1 MTDIVFIFN
10 SIPTTIQCKKDDY
23 MKDICQKFATKVGA
37 DLSDT
42 YFLYGGKVVD
52 LKLKLDNILSEN
64 DKKSN
69 NIKILVYSNDTKDD
83 NLNNIEYSKEIICP
97 KCGKICLI
105 NFQDFKI
112 SISGCKDN
120 HNLKDM
126 ALKEFENSQKIDSSK
141 IICKDCK
148 NNNKK
153 EAYNFYVCLTCKKD
167 LCPLCMSKSH
177 KEHDTIEYDKKNY
190 ICNVH
195 NESFNSFCQKCNDN
209 LCMFCESEHKD
220 KENMI
225 DYRDILPKKDILK
238 TQLNGLKNI
247 FNKFKQRIKEITDI
261 LESINANIEIYYNIN
276 DNLIK
281 NFEKK
286 YRNFQILKN
295 MNMIINNNSD
305 FLNKLETLV
314 NENKIVNFFDKTMNM
329 FKIINSQ
336 PKKNEEQ
343 KKDDNNIIQQNKE
356 YSNKKEKKENKN
368 INENNIMRKADIDE
382 EVKTLNIKFDKKRIE
397 KIIDIKQ
404 AKSFYIEDIKIKN
417 TGNNAIKNIY
427 LIIDEKNSS
436 NEIKFLDNNNKES
449 NVYKIV
455 MDKQF
460 EPNNT
465 KNFKINLNIKNPK
478 PEKIYKMFIFINEKD
493 KVNPKSKILYETL
506 EISVKISHLEDPI
519 KIKQKM
525 AIQICE
531 KLKRDYPKYVTL
543 IDEKE
548 IINKYM
554 NDTFDINKYKSS
566 LEKKIKELNLEQKQN
581 DQKAEKIYN
590 QLNLYNLKINKNEI
604 IDFIKKQNFD
614 KEKAQNFINEKMEN
628 KKREDAEKIYNELSR
643 LNECYIREY
652 RKDYAIN
659 KIIELN
665 FNIEEVKKFYSLS
678 VNDKIDEI
686 YSEID
691 KYGIGFMDEDWV
703 KDKIKELNC
712 DIEQISA
719 WVEEELLN

>member
-1 MTDIVFIFN
+1 
-10 SIPTTIQCKKDDY
+10 
-23 MKDICQKFATKVGA
+23 MKDICQKFATKVRT

-141 IICKDCK
+141 IICTDCK

-153 EAYNFYVCLTCKKD
+153 EAYNFYFCLTCKKD
-167 LCPLCMSKSH
+167 LCPLCMNKSH

-195 NESFNSFCQKCNDN
+195 NESFSSFCQKCNDN

-225 DYRDILPKKDILK
+225 YYRDILPKKDILK

-247 FNKFKQRIKEITDI
+247 FNKFKERIKEITDI

-343 KKDDNNIIQQNKE
+343 KKDVNNIIQQNKE

-417 TGNNAIKNIY
+417 TGNNTIKNIY

-465 KNFKINLNIKNPK
+465 KNLKINLNIKNPK
-478 PEKIYKMFIFINEKD
+478 PEQSYKMFIFINEKD

-531 KLKRDYPKYVTL
+531 KLKMDYPKYVTL

-554 NDTFDINKYKSS
+554 NNTFDINEYKKS
-566 LEKKIKELNLEQKQN
+566 LENKIKEFNLKQSE
-581 DQKAEKIYN
+581 QKAEKIYN

>member
-1 MTDIVFIFN
+1 
-10 SIPTTIQCKKDDY
+10 
-23 MKDICQKFATKVGA
+23 
-37 DLSDT
+37 
-42 YFLYGGKVVD
+42 
-52 LKLKLDNILSEN
+52 
-64 DKKSN
+64 
-69 NIKILVYSNDTKDD
+69 
-83 NLNNIEYSKEIICP
+83 
-97 KCGKICLI
+97 
-105 NFQDFKI
+105 
-112 SISGCKDN
+112 
-120 HNLKDM
+120 
-126 ALKEFENSQKIDSSK
+126 
-141 IICKDCK
+141 
-148 NNNKK
+148 
-153 EAYNFYVCLTCKKD
+153 
-167 LCPLCMSKSH
+167 
-177 KEHDTIEYDKKNY
+177 
-190 ICNVH
+190 
-195 NESFNSFCQKCNDN
+195 
-209 LCMFCESEHKD
+209 
-220 KENMI
+220 
-225 DYRDILPKKDILK
+225 
-238 TQLNGLKNI
+238 
-247 FNKFKQRIKEITDI
+247 
-261 LESINANIEIYYNIN
+261 
-276 DNLIK
+276 
-281 NFEKK
+281 
-286 YRNFQILKN
+286 
-295 MNMIINNNSD
+295 
-305 FLNKLETLV
+305 
-314 NENKIVNFFDKTMNM
+314 
-329 FKIINSQ
+329 
-336 PKKNEEQ
+336 
-343 KKDDNNIIQQNKE
+343 
-356 YSNKKEKKENKN
+356 
-368 INENNIMRKADIDE
+368 MRKADIDE
-382 EVKTLNIKFDKKRIE
+382 EAKTLNIKFDKKRIE

-455 MDKQF
+455 LDKQF

-465 KNFKINLNIKNPK
+465 KNLKINLNIKNPK

-493 KVNPKSKILYETL
+493 KVNLKSKILYETL

-519 KIKQKM
+519 KIKRKM

-531 KLKRDYPKYVTL
+531 KLKMDYPKYVTL

-712 DIEQISA
+712 DKEQISA

>member
-1 MTDIVFIFN
+1 
-10 SIPTTIQCKKDDY
+10 
-23 MKDICQKFATKVGA
+23 
-37 DLSDT
+37 
-42 YFLYGGKVVD
+42 
-52 LKLKLDNILSEN
+52 
-64 DKKSN
+64 
-69 NIKILVYSNDTKDD
+69 
-83 NLNNIEYSKEIICP
+83 
-97 KCGKICLI
+97 
-105 NFQDFKI
+105 
-112 SISGCKDN
+112 
-120 HNLKDM
+120 
-126 ALKEFENSQKIDSSK
+126 
-141 IICKDCK
+141 
-148 NNNKK
+148 
-153 EAYNFYVCLTCKKD
+153 
-167 LCPLCMSKSH
+167 
-177 KEHDTIEYDKKNY
+177 
-190 ICNVH
+190 
-195 NESFNSFCQKCNDN
+195 
-209 LCMFCESEHKD
+209 MFCESEHQD
-220 KENMI
+220 KENVI
-225 DYRDILPKKDILK
+225 LYRDILPKKDILK

-247 FNKFKQRIKEITDI
+247 FNKFKERIKEITDI

-343 KKDDNNIIQQNKE
+343 KKDYNNIIQQNQE

-417 TGNNAIKNIY
+417 TGNNTIKNIY

-465 KNFKINLNIKNPK
+465 KNLKINLNIKNPK
-478 PEKIYKMFIFINEKD
+478 PERSYKMFIFINEKD

-519 KIKQKM
+519 KIKQKK
-525 AIQICE
+525 AILICE
-531 KLKRDYPKYVTL
+531 KLKMDYPKYVTL

-590 QLNLYNLKINKNEI
+590 QLNFYNLKINKNEI

-614 KEKAQNFINEKMEN
+614 KKKAQNFINEKMEN

>member
-69 NIKILVYSNDTKDD
+69 NIKILVYSNNTKDD

-141 IICKDCK
+141 IICTDCK

-153 EAYNFYVCLTCKKD
+153 EAYNFYFCLTCKKD
-167 LCPLCMSKSH
+167 LCPLCMNKSH

-225 DYRDILPKKDILK
+225 YYRDILPKKDILK
-238 TQLNGLKNI
+238 TQLNSLKNI
-247 FNKFKQRIKEITDI
+247 FNKFKERIKEITDI

-343 KKDDNNIIQQNKE
+343 KKDVNNIIQQNKE

-368 INENNIMRKADIDE
+368 INENNIMRKVDIDE

-417 TGNNAIKNIY
+417 TGNNTIKNIY

-436 NEIKFLDNNNKES
+436 NEIKFLDNNKES

-465 KNFKINLNIKNPK
+465 KNLKINLNIKNPI
-478 PEKIYKMFIFINEKD
+478 PEKSYKMFIFINEKD
-493 KVNPKSKILYETL
+493 KANTKSKILYETL

-519 KIKQKM
+519 KIKRKM
-525 AIQICE
+525 AVQICE
-531 KLKRDYPKYVTL
+531 KLKMDYPKYVTL

-554 NDTFDINKYKSS
+554 NNTFDINEYKKS
-566 LEKKIKELNLEQKQN
+566 LENKIKEFNLKQN

-590 QLNLYNLKINKNEI
+590 QLNFYNLKINKNEI

-614 KEKAQNFINEKMEN
+614 KEKAQNFINEKLEN

>member
-1 MTDIVFIFN
+1 
-10 SIPTTIQCKKDDY
+10 
-23 MKDICQKFATKVGA
+23 
-37 DLSDT
+37 
-42 YFLYGGKVVD
+42 
-52 LKLKLDNILSEN
+52 
-64 DKKSN
+64 
-69 NIKILVYSNDTKDD
+69 
-83 NLNNIEYSKEIICP
+83 
-97 KCGKICLI
+97 
-105 NFQDFKI
+105 
-112 SISGCKDN
+112 
-120 HNLKDM
+120 
-126 ALKEFENSQKIDSSK
+126 
-141 IICKDCK
+141 
-148 NNNKK
+148 
-153 EAYNFYVCLTCKKD
+153 
-167 LCPLCMSKSH
+167 
-177 KEHDTIEYDKKNY
+177 
-190 ICNVH
+190 
-195 NESFNSFCQKCNDN
+195 
-209 LCMFCESEHKD
+209 MFCESEHKD

-225 DYRDILPKKDILK
+225 YYRDILPKKDILK

-417 TGNNAIKNIY
+417 TGNNTIKNIY

-478 PEKIYKMFIFINEKD
+478 PEQSYKMFIYINEKD
-493 KVNPKSKILYETL
+493 KANTKSKILYETL

-519 KIKQKM
+519 KIKRKM

-554 NDTFDINKYKSS
+554 NNTFDINEYKKS
-566 LEKKIKELNLEQKQN
+566 LENKIKEFNLKQN

-614 KEKAQNFINEKMEN
+614 KEKAQNFINEKMKN
-628 KKREDAEKIYNELSR
+628 KKREDAEKAEKIYNELSR
-643 LNECYIREY
+643 LKEGYIHEY
-652 RKDYAIN
+652 RKEYVIN

-665 FNIEEVKKFYSLS
+665 FNTEEVKKFYSLS
-678 VNDKIDEI
+678 ANNKIDEI

-691 KYGIGFMDEDWV
+691 GEYGISSFMDEDEF
-703 KDKIKELNC
+703 KAKIKELNC

-719 WVEEELLN
+719 WVEEVLLNSPN